1 MLAGSEYSGD
11 AGCFV
16 VARRLLK
23 NRSTIAAR
31 MSNIKIATSTPIP
44 AFAPAFKPLFVVASE
59 VSDEVGEKV
68 AATVVGVLA
77 LEGEAVGEV
86 LGLEEE
92 LVAGRSC
99 WRYSTHIG
107 CAHIVSGPV
116 TVVMLGALLF
126 ARAWTA
132 VEPEAMGYELIHPS

>member
-1 MLAGSEYSGD
+1 LL
-11 AGCFV
+11 V
-16 VARRLLK
+16 V
-23 NRSTIAAR
+23 
-31 MSNIKIATSTPIP
+31 
-44 AFAPAFKPLFVVASE
+44 VSE
-59 VSDEVGEKV
+59 VSDEVGEEV
-68 AATVVGVLA
+68 AATVVGMLV

-116 TVVMLGALLF
+116 TASWAGEISSEPFRKTGYLGPKGHGRRL
-126 ARAWTA
+126 
-132 VEPEAMGYELIHPS
+132 PSNPSAMPDD